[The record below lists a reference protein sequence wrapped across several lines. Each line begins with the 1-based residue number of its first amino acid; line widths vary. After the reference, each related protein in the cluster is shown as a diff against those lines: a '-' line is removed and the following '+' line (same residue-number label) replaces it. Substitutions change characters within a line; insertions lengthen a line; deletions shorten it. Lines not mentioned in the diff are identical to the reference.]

1 MAQPYLPLPFFGT
14 GMKTDLFQSCGHW
27 WFLQICCHI
36 EFNTFTLS
44 ALMFFNSLGHIPR
57 SGITGSYSNFIF
69 NFLRICHSVFQ
80 GFPISS
86 TGKELACNAGDPGL
100 GRAPGEGLGYPLQ
113 YFWAFL
119 VAQMVNNLPSMW
131 DTWVWSLCWKDPLE
145 KGKASH
151 SSIMAWRISDCI
163 VHGVT
168 ESDTTER
175 LSLTHLLILFSTVA
189 VSIYNPNNSAQGFL
203 FFHIHSLLSFGFWW

>member
-1 MAQPYLPLPFFGT
+1 MPLHFLNPVCTSGSSWFTNCWNLAWTILEHTLTSMRNECNCMVVWTFCGIALLWDWNENRPFPVLWPLMIFT
-14 GMKTDLFQSCGHW
+14 NLLSYWVQHFH
-27 WFLQICCHI
+27 
-36 EFNTFTLS
+36 TFCVNV
-44 ALMFFNSLGHIPR
+44 FNSLGHIPR

-86 TGKELACNAGDPGL
+86 TGEELACNAGDPGL

-151 SSIMAWRISDCI
+151 SSIMAWRIS
-163 VHGVT
+163 
-168 ESDTTER
+168 
-175 LSLTHLLILFSTVA
+175 
-189 VSIYNPNNSAQGFL
+189 
-203 FFHIHSLLSFGFWW
+203 